1 LAGGHPIRFAGSIDA
16 NPLTACQNSRAD
28 SETTTDS
35 LLAVFERDVLLATG
49 RAIRIRPARPTDIE
63 RLRTFYDA
71 LAPASRHLRFFGG
84 RPFIP
89 HDELERTTVNDVY
102 RHVALFAEF
111 GDQIVGVGEYFASTA
126 GEEAEVAFAVA
137 DAHHH
142 EGIATVLLE
151 DLAMVAKAAGFHRLV
166 ALTLPENAAMQE
178 VFRTVGLAY
187 RSWLDD
193 GAVRVQLDLTADD
206 LLHDDADHRDWQA
219 VVRSLRSLVKPE
231 HVVMIGAGRDE
242 TSAGRR
248 ILGHLL
254 ESFKGQVS
262 VVHPT
267 AVAVGGVDTVGRLD
281 QLDTVPDLA
290 IIAVPAES
298 VVAVVEQ
305 CGAFGVPTAVIISAG
320 FAEVG
325 AGGWRLQDDVLAAA
339 RRHGMRIVGPNCL
352 GVVATSCGLN
362 ATFTSRVFR
371 PGGIA
376 IASQSGGVGIAI
388 AAEAERRAAGI
399 SSFVSM
405 GNKAD
410 VSGNDLLRLWAG
422 DESTNVVLLY
432 LESFGDPVR
441 FARVAR
447 AVSRRKPIVALK
459 SGRSAPGRRGAQSHT
474 AALASDQATVD
485 ALFAHTGVLRA
496 HTLEELMDV
505 GLLLDRQRVP
515 AGRRVALI
523 GNVGGPL
530 ILGADAAD
538 AGGLDVP
545 VLSASLQQEIAS
557 LAPAA
562 AATANPVDLSAAV
575 TAEQLA
581 EVVKSVAASGEV
593 DACLI
598 VCVEIDVHHRLD
610 DIDSLLADDEPAGVP
625 LALTLIGTAD
635 FGSAKLPIFPTP
647 ERAAAAMAI
656 AAQRAEWLATVVE
669 EDDEPAE
676 PEASS
681 WVAVRRLARRHI
693 DVHGDTAWLDQASS
707 FELLE
712 AAGVSVAPWAFAA
725 SAEDCADAADRLGPL
740 VVIKAEVIGALHKS
754 DVDAV
759 RLGIGDAATAAEQY
773 RQFEQRFGRSLRGV
787 LVQSQQSAALELL
800 IGALRDPT
808 FGPLIVV
815 GAGGVEAELRDDRVV
830 LVAPV
835 SRTAARLAVESLRL
849 APLLHGFRGRPE
861 LPVDAVVE
869 FVHRLGLL
877 AATVPEIQQLDLNP
891 LLVNTTGCV
900 AVDALVGVASPTF
913 AAVPA
918 RGLRG
923 PSGCMPVATSRST
936 VRAV

>member
-1 LAGGHPIRFAGSIDA
+1 
-16 NPLTACQNSRAD
+16 
-28 SETTTDS
+28 
-35 LLAVFERDVLLATG
+35 
-49 RAIRIRPARPTDIE
+49 
-63 RLRTFYDA
+63 
-71 LAPASRHLRFFGG
+71 
-84 RPFIP
+84 
-89 HDELERTTVNDVY
+89 
-102 RHVALFAEF
+102 
-111 GDQIVGVGEYFASTA
+111 
-126 GEEAEVAFAVA
+126 
-137 DAHHH
+137 
-142 EGIATVLLE
+142 
-151 DLAMVAKAAGFHRLV
+151 M
-166 ALTLPENAAMQE
+166 
-178 VFRTVGLAY
+178 
-187 RSWLDD
+187 
-193 GAVRVQLDLTADD
+193 RVQLDLTADN
-206 LLHDDADHRDWQA
+206 LLQDDADQRDWQA
-219 VVRSLRSLVKPE
+219 AVRSLRSLVEPE
-231 HVVMIGAGRDE
+231 HVVVIGAGGDE

-248 ILGHLL
+248 ILAHLL
-254 ESFKGQVS
+254 ESFTGQVS
-262 VVHPT
+262 VIHPA
-267 AVAVGGVDTVGRLD
+267 AVTVGGVDTVGRLD

-290 IIAVPAES
+290 IIAVRAES

-305 CGAFGVPTAVIISAG
+305 CGAVGVPTAVIISAG
-320 FAEVG
+320 FAELG
-325 AGGWRLQDDVLAAA
+325 TEGSRLQDEVLAAA

-362 ATFTSRVFR
+362 ATFTSRTFR

-388 AAEAERRAAGI
+388 AAEAELRAAGI

-405 GNKAD
+405 GNKVD
-410 VSGNDLLRLWAG
+410 VSGNDLLRLWADDG
-422 DESTNVVLLY
+422 STNVVLLY

-447 AVSRRKPIVALK
+447 AVSRRKPVVALK

-505 GLLLDRQRVP
+505 GLLLDRHPAP

-545 VLSASLQQEIAS
+545 VLSAPLQQEIAG

-562 AATANPVDLSAAV
+562 AAIANPVDLSAAA
-575 TAEQLA
+575 TAEELA
-581 EVVKSVAASGEV
+581 AVVKSVAASGEV

-598 VCVEIDVHHRLD
+598 VCVEVDVHHRLD
-610 DIDSLLADDEPAGVP
+610 DIDSLLAAVEPAGVP

-635 FGSAKLPIFPTP
+635 CRSAELPVFSTP

-656 AAQRAEWLATVVE
+656 AAQRAGWLATIAE

-681 WVAVRRLARRHI
+681 WVAVRRLARGHI
-693 DVHGDTAWLDQASS
+693 AAQGDTTWLDPVSS

-712 AAGVSVAPWAFAA
+712 AAGVPVAPWVFAN
-725 SAEDCADAADRLGPL
+725 SALDCADAAERLGPL
-740 VVIKAEVIGALHKS
+740 VVIKADVTGELHKS

-759 RLGIGDAATAAEQY
+759 RLGIGDTATAAKIY
-773 RQFEQRFGRSLRGV
+773 RGFEQRFSTSLRGV
-787 LVQSQQSAALELL
+787 LVQTQQATGLELL
-800 IGALRDPT
+800 VGTVRDPT

-835 SRTAARLAVESLRL
+835 SRTAARRAVESLRL
-849 APLLHGFRGRPE
+849 APLFHGFRGRPE
-861 LPVDAVVE
+861 LPVDDVVE

-877 AATVPEIQQLDLNP
+877 ATTAPEIQQLDLNP
-891 LLVNTTGCV
+891 VLVSTAGCV
-900 AVDALVGVASPTF
+900 AVDALVAVAAPAF
-913 AAVPA
+913 PVVPV

-923 PSGCMPVATSRST
+923 RPT
-936 VRAV
+936 

>member
-1 LAGGHPIRFAGSIDA
+1 MWMGRARNQSCTVCGRNARHAGACDSRPLQRAAGSFFDSVGDNRPRTRSDGRGALRRQPTWRWSAPTPSWSPGWSSAEQTAPNNGARGVAGALRCDKRPASSGPSALAGGHPIRFAGSIDA

-71 LAPASRHLRFFGG
+71 LAPVSRHLRFFGG

-111 GDQIVGVGEYFASTA
+111 EDQIVGVGEYFASTA

-206 LLHDDADHRDWQA
+206 LLQDDADHRDWQA
-219 VVRSLRSLVKPE
+219 VVRSLRSLVEPE
-231 HVVMIGAGRDE
+231 HVVIIGAGRDE

-459 SGRSAPGRRGAQSHT
+459 SGRSAPED
-474 AALASDQATVD
+474 AAPSRTPLPSPAT
-485 ALFAHTGVLRA
+485 
-496 HTLEELMDV
+496 
-505 GLLLDRQRVP
+505 RQRSTP
-515 AGRRVALI
+515 C
-523 GNVGGPL
+523 
-530 ILGADAAD
+530 
-538 AGGLDVP
+538 
-545 VLSASLQQEIAS
+545 S
-557 LAPAA
+557 
-562 AATANPVDLSAAV
+562 
-575 TAEQLA
+575 
-581 EVVKSVAASGEV
+581 
-593 DACLI
+593 
-598 VCVEIDVHHRLD
+598 
-610 DIDSLLADDEPAGVP
+610 
-625 LALTLIGTAD
+625 
-635 FGSAKLPIFPTP
+635 PTP
-647 ERAAAAMAI
+647 ACC
-656 AAQRAEWLATVVE
+656 
-669 EDDEPAE
+669 
-676 PEASS
+676 
-681 WVAVRRLARRHI
+681 VRTR
-693 DVHGDTAWLDQASS
+693 W
-707 FELLE
+707 
-712 AAGVSVAPWAFAA
+712 
-725 SAEDCADAADRLGPL
+725 
-740 VVIKAEVIGALHKS
+740 KS
-754 DVDAV
+754 
-759 RLGIGDAATAAEQY
+759 
-773 RQFEQRFGRSLRGV
+773 
-787 LVQSQQSAALELL
+787 
-800 IGALRDPT
+800 
-808 FGPLIVV
+808 
-815 GAGGVEAELRDDRVV
+815 
-830 LVAPV
+830 
-835 SRTAARLAVESLRL
+835 
-849 APLLHGFRGRPE
+849 
-861 LPVDAVVE
+861 
-869 FVHRLGLL
+869 
-877 AATVPEIQQLDLNP
+877 
-891 LLVNTTGCV
+891 
-900 AVDALVGVASPTF
+900 
-913 AAVPA
+913 
-918 RGLRG
+918 
-923 PSGCMPVATSRST
+923 
-936 VRAV
+936 